1 VDKKRDKLERKV
13 LDSQER
19 AFWDVHRP
27 AVSPSLSVCLSVNLS
42 EVKEFDGEGR
52 EGTVGIGTSG

>member
-1 VDKKRDKLERKV
+1 MISWNVKCLTARNEHSGMFIDLLLV
-13 LDSQER
+13 PLC
-19 AFWDVHRP
+19 
-27 AVSPSLSVCLSVNLS
+27 LSVCLSVNLS